1 MQADENLLACTV
13 PSPGDPELGAV
24 CLSSTQTG
32 PAHLGLSHSSDSHRS
47 LFPPLA
53 HCYCPAA
60 PFARL
65 HAAAARSQS
74 CLCPDCA
81 HRPPA
86 KLSVLSLASSHPHPH
101 HVAVISSSAS
111 PLHTSALPRPPPP
124 CSGCRPCTGCYPT
137 AGILP
142 LPMAASSFQAGILWA
157 FLPPAPSLLLP
168 PPHPH
173 KGWSPDPEAPA
184 LSFLPAFAHTLP
196 TPQTSI
202 APSPGHTQILPPC
215 TSLCNKQFWG
225 PPPAGPKVGSH
236 VLPQCWVSWN
246 PSRRPPHCRCG

>member
-86 KLSVLSLASSHPHPH
+86 KLSVLSLASSHPRPH

-124 CSGCRPCTGCYPT
+124 CSGCMPCTGCYPT

-157 FLPPAPSLLLP
+157 FLPPAPSLLPP

-173 KGWSPDPEAPA
+173 NQRMVSRPRSPC
-184 LSFLPAFAHTLP
+184 TL
-196 TPQTSI
+196 
-202 APSPGHTQILPPC
+202 LPP
-215 TSLCNKQFWG
+215 SLCSHPAYPSNIHRTIPRAHPN
-225 PPPAGPKVGSH
+225 PPTLHFP
-236 VLPQCWVSWN
+236 LQ
-246 PSRRPPHCRCG
+246 